1 MAESISVE
9 DAARACRV
17 RAGTGQTESNE
28 SRDEV
33 EDVSLSEMTAR
44 IQHPTINP
52 CLLRLIALLTR
63 AWALDVLQALGD
75 GQKTDTPSL
84 PALAR

>member
-28 SRDEV
+28 RRDEG
-33 EDVSLSEMTAR
+33 SRRRLS
-44 IQHPTINP
+44 I
-52 CLLRLIALLTR
+52 
-63 AWALDVLQALGD
+63 
-75 GQKTDTPSL
+75 
-84 PALAR
+84 